1 MYDGD
6 AKVGAATVY
15 PNQGT
20 RRRPQWVSRLLGIS
34 RRRPRVGG
42 TFAGRRIL
50 KVYRGPQPDRM
61 TYDTDMPLRWP
72 GLKAYVDKR
81 GGTALLVAARAPRDD

>member
-20 RRRPQWVSRLLGIS
+20 RRPS